1 MTTGGGPLRGSSGDF
16 WKFWAGQTISNFGSS
31 FTLFA
36 LPLLV
41 FKLTGSALSLGLVTA
56 VEFLP
61 YLLFGLFLGAWA
73 DRVDRKR
80 MMILSDVARAGLIAS
95 IPALALFG
103 GLAVWWIYAVG
114 FLSSALKIC
123 FDAGEFAPSRA
134 SWARTTS

>member
-1 MTTGGGPLRGSSGDF
+1 MTTGGASRRGSSGDF
-16 WKFWAGQTISNFGSS
+16 RKVWLGQTISNFGSS

-41 FKLTGSALSLGLVTA
+41 FKLTGLALSLGLVMA

-80 MMILSDVARAGLIAS
+80 IMILSDVARAVLIAS
-95 IPALALFG
+95 IPALAFFDE
-103 GLAVWWIYAVG
+103 LAVWWNYAVG
-114 FLSSALKIC
+114 FASSTLKIC
-123 FDAGEFAPSRA
+123 FDAESSPPSRA
-134 SWARTTS
+134 SWARTIS